1 MVARAG
7 RIGVVAMLCAL
18 ADCASEPPPPQPVFA
33 SVVKSAPVRFQY
45 QLIDG
50 KGWLGA
56 ETMHGRPS
64 LIGFITT
71 YDMASQAQARFLN
84 GILQKHVGKV
94 QVAAIVLERADNR
107 PLVIAFRDGLGLGF
121 PVAMGDADL
130 IGGRGPFGDV
140 HAVPATVL
148 LDTEGRLVWKKLGLA
163 TEEEIEKAL
172 REL

>member
-18 ADCASEPPPPQPVFA
+18 SNCASEPPPPQPVFA
-33 SVVKSAPVRFQY
+33 SVVKSAPLHFQY

-50 KGWLGA
+50 KSWLGA
-56 ETMHGRPS
+56 ESMHGRPS

-94 QVAAIVLERADNR
+94 QVAAVVLERADNR

-121 PVAMGDADL
+121 PVAMADADL

-140 HAVPATVL
+140 HVVPATVL
-148 LDTEGRLVWKKLGLA
+148 LDKEGRLVWKKLGLA
-163 TEEEIEKAL
+163 TEEEIEIAL

>member
-18 ADCASEPPPPQPVFA
+18 SNCASEPPPPQPVFA
-33 SVVKSAPVRFQY
+33 SVVKSAPLHFQY

-50 KGWLGA
+50 KSWLGA
-56 ETMHGRPS
+56 ESMHGRPS

-94 QVAAIVLERADNR
+94 QVAAVVLERADNR
-107 PLVIAFRDGLGLGF
+107 R
-121 PVAMGDADL
+121 
-130 IGGRGPFGDV
+130 
-140 HAVPATVL
+140 
-148 LDTEGRLVWKKLGLA
+148 
-163 TEEEIEKAL
+163 
-172 REL
+172 